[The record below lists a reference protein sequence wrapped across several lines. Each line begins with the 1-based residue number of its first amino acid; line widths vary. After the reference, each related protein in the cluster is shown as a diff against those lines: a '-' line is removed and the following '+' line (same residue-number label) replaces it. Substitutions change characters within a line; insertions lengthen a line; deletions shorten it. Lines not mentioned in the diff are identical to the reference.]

1 VTLTTTYAR
10 RIMGQE
16 SKGELQKI
24 LQLLEDVV
32 RDGEAEI
39 QRLQSLT
46 EQEELYLDP
55 EGTLSQ
61 ALKRRIG
68 AQHTI
73 AELRQRLEELEL
85 REGVRPKIVIP

>member
-1 VTLTTTYAR
+1 MTLEATYAR
-10 RIMGQE
+10 PIMGEE
-16 SKGELQKI
+16 SKDELQKI

-32 RDGEAEI
+32 RDAEAEI
-39 QRLQSLT
+39 QRLQGLT

-73 AELRQRLEELEL
+73 AELRQQLEELEL
-85 REGVRPKIVIP
+85 KQGLPKINEF

>member
-1 VTLTTTYAR
+1 
-10 RIMGQE
+10 MGQE
-16 SKGELQKI
+16 SKEELQKA

-32 RDGEAEI
+32 GDAEAEI
-39 QRLQSLT
+39 QRLQGLT

-73 AELRQRLEELEL
+73 AELRQELADLESMGSSNDRSLEP
-85 REGVRPKIVIP
+85 E

>member
-1 VTLTTTYAR
+1 
-10 RIMGQE
+10 MGQE
-16 SKGELQKI
+16 SKEELQKI

-32 RDGEAEI
+32 RDTEAEI
-39 QRLQSLT
+39 QRLQGLT

-73 AELRQRLEELEL
+73 AELRQELADL
-85 REGVRPKIVIP
+85 DSRESPNVGSIEPE

>member
-1 VTLTTTYAR
+1 
-10 RIMGQE
+10 MGQE
-16 SKGELQKI
+16 SKEELQKI

-32 RDGEAEI
+32 RDTEAEI
-39 QRLQSLT
+39 QRLQGWT
-46 EQEELYLDP
+46 EEEELYLDP

-73 AELRQRLEELEL
+73 AELRQELADLE
-85 REGVRPKIVIP
+85 

>member
-1 VTLTTTYAR
+1 
-10 RIMGQE
+10 MGQE
-16 SKGELQKI
+16 SKEELQKI

-32 RDGEAEI
+32 RDTEDEI
-39 QRLQSLT
+39 QRLQGLT
-46 EQEELYLDP
+46 EEEELYLDP

-73 AELRQRLEELEL
+73 AELRQELADL
-85 REGVRPKIVIP
+85 DSREKS

>member
-1 VTLTTTYAR
+1 
-10 RIMGQE
+10 MGQE
-16 SKGELQKI
+16 SKEELQKI

-32 RDGEAEI
+32 RDTEDEI
-39 QRLQSLT
+39 QRLQGLT

-73 AELRQRLEELEL
+73 AELRQELADL
-85 REGVRPKIVIP
+85 DSREKS

>member
-1 VTLTTTYAR
+1 
-10 RIMGQE
+10 MGQE
-16 SKGELQKI
+16 SKEELQKI

-32 RDGEAEI
+32 RDTEAEI
-39 QRLQSLT
+39 QRLQGLT
-46 EQEELYLDP
+46 EEEELYLDP

-73 AELRQRLEELEL
+73 AELRQELAEL
-85 REGVRPKIVIP
+85 DPKETSSDGSIEPK

>member
-1 VTLTTTYAR
+1 
-10 RIMGQE
+10 MGQE
-16 SKGELQKI
+16 SKDELQKI

-32 RDGEAEI
+32 RDAEAEI

-73 AELRQRLEELEL
+73 AEPACLRTFQINFYILNVNRIDL
-85 REGVRPKIVIP
+85 IS

>member
-1 VTLTTTYAR
+1 
-10 RIMGQE
+10 MGEE
-16 SKGELQKI
+16 SKDELQKI

-32 RDGEAEI
+32 RDAEAEI
-39 QRLQSLT
+39 QRLHGLT

-68 AQHTI
+68 VQHTI
-73 AELRQRLEELEL
+73 AELRQQLEELEL
-85 REGVRPKIVIP
+85 KEGVRPKINEV

>member
-1 VTLTTTYAR
+1 MTLTATYAR
-10 RIMGQE
+10 HIMGQE
-16 SKGELQKI
+16 SKDELQKI

-61 ALKRRIG
+61 ALG
-68 AQHTI
+68 AALARSTPSPSC
-73 AELRQRLEELEL
+73 ENGL
-85 REGVRPKIVIP
+85 KNSN

>member
-1 VTLTTTYAR
+1 
-10 RIMGQE
+10 MGQE
-16 SKGELQKI
+16 SKQELQKM

-32 RDGEAEI
+32 RDAEEEI
-39 QRLQSLT
+39 QGVQGLT

-55 EGTLSQ
+55 EGTLSQALSQ

-73 AELRQRLEELEL
+73 AELRQELADL
-85 REGVRPKIVIP
+85 DSRESPDDGSVEPE

>member
-1 VTLTTTYAR
+1 MMGATYAH
-10 RIMGQE
+10 IMGQE
-16 SKGELQKI
+16 SKQELQKI
-24 LQLLEDVV
+24 LQLLEEVV
-32 RDGEAEI
+32 REAEAEI
-39 QRLQSLT
+39 QRLQGLT

-73 AELRQRLEELEL
+73 AEL
-85 REGVRPKIVIP
+85 

>member
-1 VTLTTTYAR
+1 MTLAAAYAR
-10 RIMGQE
+10 HIMGQE
-16 SKGELQKI
+16 SKDELQKI

-32 RDGEAEI
+32 RDAEAEI
-39 QRLQSLT
+39 QRLQNLP
-46 EQEELYLDP
+46 EQGELYLDP

-73 AELRQRLEELEL
+73 AELRQQLEELESAQGL
-85 REGVRPKIVIP
+85 PKINEV